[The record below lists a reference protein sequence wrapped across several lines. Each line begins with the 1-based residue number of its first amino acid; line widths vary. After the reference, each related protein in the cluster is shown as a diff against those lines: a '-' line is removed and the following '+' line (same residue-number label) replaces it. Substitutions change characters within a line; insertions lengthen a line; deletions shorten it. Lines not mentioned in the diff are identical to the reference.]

1 MALPELLS
9 PAVSIA
15 GVLLIGLITA
25 ALAGRLAARPQ
36 PVPVPVRRNP
46 PRRR

>member
-9 PAVSIA
+9 PAISIA

-25 ALAGRLAARPQ
+25 ALAGRQARPQ
-36 PVPVPVRRNP
+36 PIPVRRNP

>member
-1 MALPELLS
+1 MALPELLT
-9 PAVSIA
+9 PAVSVV

-25 ALAGRLAARPQ
+25 ALAGRAAARPQ

-46 PRRR
+46 RRR

>member
-9 PAVSIA
+9 PAISIA

-25 ALAGRLAARPQ
+25 ALAARQARPQ
-36 PVPVPVRRNP
+36 PVPVRRNP
-46 PRRR
+46 RRH

>member
-9 PAVSIA
+9 PAVSIVGA
-15 GVLLIGLITA
+15 LVLGLLTAA
-25 ALAGRLAARPQ
+25 ALAGLRPKPQ
-36 PVPVPVRRNP
+36 PVPVRRGP

>member
-9 PAVSIA
+9 PAISIA
-15 GVLLIGLITA
+15 GAILLGLLA
-25 ALAGRLAARPQ
+25 AAVLAGRQARPQ
-36 PVPVPVRRNP
+36 PVPVRRTP